1 MDNQQ
6 QLMNNKIINN
16 QFVHIWR
23 NP

>member
-1 MDNQQ
+1 MGNQQ
-6 QLMNNKIINN
+6 QLMNNKIISN